1 MRNECRLVL
10 GDCLEVMRGLESASI
25 DACVADPPAG
35 ISFMGRSFDNPKT
48 YQSDKAKA
56 RDRFLDFLTPRL
68 AACLRVAK
76 PGARLLC
83 WAIPRTSHWT
93 GLAIEDA
100 GWIIEDR
107 VSHVFGQGFPKAKSK
122 LKPAVEDWWLARKPG
137 GKVPDLNID
146 ACRVAIEAGE
156 SLGKGSISSRTE
168 GWDRPWKHD
177 PEAIVRCLERKADAV
192 AKAELLGRYP
202 PNLLLSHH
210 ADCRPVGTTRVKADG
225 HHPARRNGKSMWAA
239 EGGGLNGNS
248 GPERYMA
255 DADGLETVTAWQ
267 CVEGCPV
274 RALDA
279 QTAHLHS
286 TGNRG
291 GTRKTMKGYSEGW
304 PQHQTMEAGYNDS
317 GGASRFYPQF
327 SPADDLDF
335 PGLYCPKA
343 SRADRGEGNTHPTVK
358 PQALMRW
365 LCRLICPPGGTVID
379 PFLGSGTTGL
389 ACLAEG
395 LDFLGIESDPEWFA
409 VAERRFAVAEQR
421 IAAQRASTPLL
432 A

>member
-1 MRNECRLVL
+1 MMNGCRLVL
-10 GDCLEVMRGLESASI
+10 GDCLDVMRGLESASI

-35 ISFMGRSFDNPKT
+35 IAFMGRSFDNPKT

-93 GLAIEDA
+93 GTAIEDA

-107 VSHVFGQGFPKAKSK
+107 LAHVTGQGFPKAKSK
-122 LKPAVEDWWLARKPG
+122 LKPAVEDWWMARKPGG
-137 GKVPDLNID
+137 GKVPDLNIA
-146 ACRVAIEAGE
+146 ACRVGNEGWTKSDGE
-156 SLGKGSISSRTE
+156 SGAGFKSVKFCGVNGDGEPT
-168 GWDRPWKHD
+168 GQNG
-177 PEAIVRCLERKADAV
+177 VRQSTS
-192 AKAELLGRYP
+192 GRYP

-210 ADCRPVGTTRVKADG
+210 ADCRPVGTTRVKGTAPPG
-225 HHPARRNGKSMWAA
+225 KPSRNAPRNRNFYGKIAA
-239 EGGGLNGNS
+239 NNGMVS
-248 GPERYMA
+248 YA
-255 DADGLETVTAWQ
+255 DADGLETVTAWA

-279 QTAHLHS
+279 QSGELKAR
-286 TGNRG
+286 GNRTPTKRQHSNGIWAASGSSFGVG
-291 GTRKTMKGYSEGW
+291 GEG
-304 PQHQTMEAGYNDS
+304 PLDPGDS

-327 SPADDLDF
+327 TPADDLDF

-358 PQALMRW
+358 PQRLMRW
-365 LCRLICPPGGTVID
+365 LCRLICPPGGTVVD
-379 PFLGSGTTGL
+379 PFVGSGTTLL

-395 LDFLGIESDPEWFA
+395 FGCLGIESDPEWFA
-409 VAERRFAVAEQR
+409 VAERRIAVAERR